1 MKGGQF
7 ILRKGTSAFALAGIV
22 VLVCVAAALLWQPI
36 KGNINL
42 GLDLQGGLH
51 VVLKADETQ
60 GDEITA
66 DTISK
71 SINILRTRV
80 DELGV
85 AEPILYP
92 QGKDR
97 IVVELAGVSNP
108 EEAINIIKTTSRLE
122 FYDEA
127 GTMLLTGDHLRDA
140 QAEIRSTTQAV
151 VNFEFDSVGTDLF
164 AKATQDNLGK
174 RIVIMLD
181 DNVVSAPTVNS
192 VISGGRGYIEGMGP
206 EEAANLA
213 ITLRSGALPVSFEI
227 MEKRTVGPT
236 LGADSL
242 SKSVVAGGIGLIS
255 VLIFMIGY
263 YRLPGVVAAVSLI
276 LYSVL
281 VLGIMVMMGSVL
293 TLPGIAG
300 FALSVAMA
308 VDANVIIY
316 ERIKEDLRAGK
327 SLRASIESGFKHATG
342 TILDA
347 NLTTLIVA
355 AVLMYFG
362 TGPVRGFAV
371 ILTIGIIMSIVVA
384 LLFVRLVMTLL
395 SRVFGNAKLYGI

>member
-1 MKGGQF
+1 MVLMCAGG
-7 ILRKGTSAFALAGIV
+7 
-22 VLVCVAAALLWQPI
+22 ALLWPPI
-36 KGNINL
+36 ANHINL

-51 VVLKADETQ
+51 VVLQADETQ
-60 GDEITA
+60 GEEITA

-85 AEPILYP
+85 SEPVLYP
-92 QGKDR
+92 QGSDR
-97 IVVELAGVSNP
+97 IVVELAGVSDP

-122 FYDEA
+122 FYDEENNL
-127 GTMLLTGDHLRDA
+127 LLTGDHLRDA
-140 QAEIRSTTQAV
+140 QAEIRSSSQAM
-151 VNFEFDSVGTDLF
+151 VNFELDSIGTELF
-164 AKATQDNLGK
+164 AQATQANLNKPIYIVLDNT
-174 RIVIMLD
+174 
-181 DNVVSAPTVNS
+181 VVSAPIVQA
-192 VISGGRGYIEGMGP
+192 VISGGRGYIDGMNA

-242 SKSVVAGGIGLIS
+242 DKSLKAGVVGLIA
-255 VLIFMIGY
+255 VLVFMVGY
-263 YRLPGVVAAVSLI
+263 YRLSGLVASFSLI
-276 LYSVL
+276 LYSIL
-281 VLGIMVMMGSVL
+281 VLGVMVLLGSVL

-300 FALSVAMA
+300 FALSVGMA

-327 SLRASIESGFKHATG
+327 SLRSSIESGFKRATW

-347 NLTTLIVA
+347 NITTLISA
-355 AVLMYFG
+355 LVLMYFG
-362 TGPVRGFAV
+362 TGPIKGFAV
-371 ILTIGIIMSIVVA
+371 TLSIGIVVSVVVA
-384 LLFVRLVMTLL
+384 LFFARLLMTLL
-395 SRVFGNAKLYGI
+395 AKIFNDVKLYGV